1 MSYAFKMTDITLEGV
16 SCKELQTVENP
27 IIKAFTS
34 LLSVNAVVEDIDRKR
49 QPLPFIDAIYF
60 IQPSRQNI
68 SVLLSDMSRKKSVYK
83 RSPISVEFVEYIH
96 KDSTA
101 FPRITM
107 KEMNLEYFAIES
119 QSFITGNERVFEDLF
134 GVEEN
139 TSQSDSNLSVMA
151 GRIASVFASLKEFP
165 FVRYRA
171 AKSIDA
177 TTPTTVSD
185 LIPTKLAARVWNSL
199 MRYKETVPNF
209 PQTETCELLI
219 LDRSIDQIS
228 PVIHEWFYDAMC
240 HDLLNMEGNK
250 YVQEVPGKNG
260 GPPVKKEVI
269 LEEHDPIW
277 LEIRHSHIAEANE
290 RLHDKMTNFI
300 AQYKATQHCGTRFG
314 TDLST
319 RELQKIVQV
328 LPQYSEEI
336 DKLSLHIE
344 IAGKI
349 NKIIRDMR
357 LKELGQLEQDLTFG
371 VAGMKDDATNENKLR
386 LLMITAAI
394 YPEEFDGEKGL
405 NLMKLAK
412 LSAEDMNAVYNMILL
427 GGSPNTKKSFSG
439 IFSLNFDFRKRTH
452 GARKECTDV
461 EQRWQLS
468 RFYPVIEELIEKLAK
483 GELSKKEYPC
493 LNDPVTSSDSS
504 PASARSMRT
513 RPTWA
518 RHRDYTG
525 DSVPRH
531 GSSDSRKMGRRIF
544 VFIVGGATRS
554 ELRVCHKLTNELK
567 REVVLGSSSLDD
579 PSHFLLVT
587 SILLISFYL

>member
-1 MSYAFKMTDITLEGV
+1 
-16 SCKELQTVENP
+16 
-27 IIKAFTS
+27 
-34 LLSVNAVVEDIDRKR
+34 
-49 QPLPFIDAIYF
+49 
-60 IQPSRQNI
+60 
-68 SVLLSDMSRKKSVYK
+68 
-83 RSPISVEFVEYIH
+83 
-96 KDSTA
+96 
-101 FPRITM
+101 
-107 KEMNLEYFAIES
+107 
-119 QSFITGNERVFEDLF
+119 
-134 GVEEN
+134 
-139 TSQSDSNLSVMA
+139 MA

-240 HDLLNMEGNK
+240 HDLLNMEGNN
-250 YVQEVPGKNG
+250 YVQ
-260 GPPVKKEVI
+260 
-269 LEEHDPIW
+269 
-277 LEIRHSHIAEANE
+277 EANE

-357 LKELGQLEQDLTFG
+357 LKELGQLEEDLTFG
-371 VAGMKDDATNENKLR
+371 VAGMKDVIKFLKMNADATNENKLR

-427 GGSPNTKKSFSG
+427 GGSPHAKKSFSG
-439 IFSLNFDFRKRTH
+439 IFSLNFDFRKKTH
-452 GARKECTDV
+452 GARKERTDV

-468 RFYPVIEELIEKLAK
+468 RFCPVIEELIEKLAK
-483 GELSKKEYPC
+483 GELSNKEYPC
-493 LNDPVTSSDSS
+493 LNDPVTSCDSS
-504 PASARSMRT
+504 PASACSMRT

-554 ELRVCHKLTNELK
+554 EKMKQLSVDGLTP
-567 REVVLGSSSLDD
+567 D
-579 PSHFLLVT
+579 
-587 SILLISFYL
+587 YL